1 MKLIPITLAMLLWC
15 GVVKAQNDPIVMT
28 IAGHPISR
36 SEFEY
41 SYNKNNSD
49 GVLDRKT
56 VPEYVELF
64 ANYKRKVLA
73 ALDAKLD
80 TLSSF
85 KQEFRGYRD
94 QQIYPLMTS
103 DADVEQETRRYYD
116 NLVKQIGPRGLYQ
129 ASHILLLSNKEDSQ
143 GHKDSVRTR
152 IDSIYTA
159 IKKGADFSEMAKKF
173 SQDPGSARQ
182 GGLLPLVGP
191 GQMVKPFE
199 DAAYAMQP
207 GEVSKPVESQF
218 GWHIIKM
225 VKRQPV
231 PPYDSLKVNI
241 KRYLESRN
249 VRIGL
254 ANQKADSIA
263 QATGKTR
270 IEVMDSISAYYQ
282 AKDPNLDNLV
292 REYHD
297 GLLLYEI
304 SNRNVWDKASKD
316 IKGLEAFFYK
326 NRKKYAFDGPR
337 FKGIA
342 YHTQQQ
348 SDIEAVKKAVKDLPF
363 DEWADKLRKTFNSD
377 SVIRIRVE
385 KGIFKP
391 GDNALVDKVEFGKD
405 TTLTAMKG
413 YPYEATFGRKLKKPE
428 SYEDVQGQVTADY
441 QDELEKKWVAG
452 LKKKYDCVVD
462 ESVLATVNK
471 HK

>member
-1 MKLIPITLAMLLWC
+1 MLLWC
-15 GVVKAQNDPIVMT
+15 GAVAAQDDPTVMT
-28 IAGHPISR
+28 VGGQPVSR

-49 GVLDRKT
+49 GVIDKKT

-64 ANYKRKVLA
+64 ANYKRKVRA
-73 ALDAKLD
+73 ALDARLD

-85 KQEFRGYRD
+85 QQEFRTYRD
-94 QQIYPLMTS
+94 QQIYPLMTT
-103 DADVEQETRRYYD
+103 DADVEQEAHNYY
-116 NLVKQIGPRGLYQ
+116 NRLVEQIGPRGLYQ
-129 ASHILLLSNKEDSQ
+129 ASHILLLSNEKDPQ
-143 GHKDSVRTR
+143 GRKDSVKTR

-159 IKKGADFSEMAKKF
+159 IQKGADFGELAEKC

-199 DAAYAMQP
+199 DQAYAMKE
-207 GEVSKPVESQF
+207 GEVSKPFQTQF

-231 PPYDSLKVNI
+231 PPYDSLGTNI
-241 KRYLESRN
+241 KQFLESRN
-249 VRIGL
+249 VRLGL
-254 ANQKADSIA
+254 ANQKVDSLSK
-263 QATGKTR
+263 ATGR
-270 IEVMDSISAYYQ
+270 SHAEVMDSISAIYQ
-282 AKDPNLDNLV
+282 AKDPELNNLV

-304 SNRNVWDKASKD
+304 SNRNVWDKAQKD
-316 IKGLEAFFYK
+316 TKGLENYFK
-326 NRKKYAFDGPR
+326 KHRKQYAFDGPR

-342 YHTQQQ
+342 YHTQKQA
-348 SDIEAVKKAVKDLPF
+348 DIEAVKDAIRNLPF
-363 DEWADKLRKTFNSD
+363 DKWADKLRTTFNND

-405 TTLTAMKG
+405 TTVTALKG
-413 YPYEATFGRKLKKPE
+413 YPYDATFGRKLAKPE
-428 SYEDVQGQVTADY
+428 SYEDVQGQVVADY
-441 QDELEKKWVAG
+441 QDELEKKWVAE

-462 ESVLATVNK
+462 EKVLATVNK
-471 HK
+471 H